1 MHKIGA
7 EVSVYTFSSKK
18 KAIVEAIVK
27 VNAKTGYIVTYT
39 TAKHTVAI
47 TDDQLQ
53 VICEIHQ
60 EDIQKL
66 ADALTILQVMSNK
79 QEEQK

>member
-1 MHKIGA
+1 MHTIGN
-7 EVSVYTFSSKK
+7 EVSAYTFSSKK

-39 TAKHTVAI
+39 AAKHTVAI

-53 VICEIHQ
+53 VICEIRQ
-60 EDIQKL
+60 EDMQKL
-66 ADALTILQVMSNK
+66 VDALAILQAMSNK
-79 QEEQK
+79 QK

>member
-1 MHKIGA
+1 MHTIGD
-7 EVSVYTFSSKK
+7 EVSAYTFSSKK
-18 KAIVEAIVK
+18 KATVEAIIK

-39 TAKHTVAI
+39 TAKRTVAI

-60 EDIQKL
+60 EDIQNL
-66 ADALTILQVMSNK
+66 ADALAILQAMSNK
-79 QEEQK
+79 QK